1 MTFFVVYCVLG
12 RWWWRFGKDGPTKLD
27 YLSREVWDMVY
38 AVWWWPN
45 SLGAWRPYGYYLS
58 LYYLNFYW
66 PFRFFVHLINFVC
79 IVYSVQRTQIN
90 NIILLIRRKPNYYNI
105 IMPVPRRRNRKS
117 GLGFQFSDIPS
128 MAMNMF
134 DANYIFQ
141 KIRIVLF
148 YGFAPAIFYLGMTTE
163 PRPQSWLEPFNILE

>member
-1 MTFFVVYCVLG
+1 MHTFFAQL
-12 RWWWRFGKDGPTKLD
+12 T
-27 YLSREVWDMVY
+27 
-38 AVWWWPN
+38 N
-45 SLGAWRPYGYYLS
+45 
-58 LYYLNFYW
+58 
-66 PFRFFVHLINFVC
+66 H
-79 IVYSVQRTQIN
+79 
-90 NIILLIRRKPNYYNI
+90 LLIRRKPNYYNI
-105 IMPVPRRRNRKS
+105 KMPVPRRRNRKS

-141 KIRIVLF
+141 KTRIVLF